1 MVLGAFGVGVHGDRA
16 VVGGQDHPQGVGG
29 GVFVAPAHLV
39 HLGGVEQVA
48 VLVVGFTGRSA
59 VDVDVVAFA
68 TARHRD
74 VCHGAAGCVGGDA
87 LGGVH
92 GGGIAQGDV
101 LAHVVVFEDGAG
113 LVGEPFGGDA
123 SGGGI

>member
-16 VVGGQDHPQGVGG
+16 VVGGQDHPQVVGG

-68 TARHRD
+68 PARLRA
-74 VCHGAAGCVGGDA
+74 VVRGAAVFSAEDGGGGGGGA
-87 LGGVH
+87 AWGGVP
-92 GGGIAQGDV
+92 GGG
-101 LAHVVVFEDGAG
+101 
-113 LVGEPFGGDA
+113 
-123 SGGGI
+123 